1 MRARFIVIDGPI
13 AGGKSTVKYIIRKFI
28 GGKALTI
35 TQSPYALI
43 TYAVA
48 MVITRLVG
56 NNGGTYPITYLEVR
70 NPNLLGK
77 LIKLFVVIDALQ
89 SVIIA
94 VISKILIRLGVS
106 VVVEDY
112 VPAIMHDHI
121 FYNTLYSNHRLSK
134 DPIIRTLHEMTI
146 ASMNNLNPLIIYV
159 DADVKTRFIRSIKR
173 GFRIVSPETLYDT
186 ARRRLLI
193 KVARMLIND
202 DQVLIVDNNGPI
214 TNTKRQVIE
223 ILHKVYNE

>member
-1 MRARFIVIDGPI
+1 
-13 AGGKSTVKYIIRKFI
+13 
-28 GGKALTI
+28 
-35 TQSPYALI
+35 
-43 TYAVA
+43 
-48 MVITRLVG
+48 
-56 NNGGTYPITYLEVR
+56 
-70 NPNLLGK
+70 
-77 LIKLFVVIDALQ
+77 
-89 SVIIA
+89 
-94 VISKILIRLGVS
+94 
-106 VVVEDY
+106 
-112 VPAIMHDHI
+112 
-121 FYNTLYSNHRLSK
+121 
-134 DPIIRTLHEMTI
+134 MTI
-146 ASMNNLNPLIIYV
+146 ASMNNLNPLIIHV